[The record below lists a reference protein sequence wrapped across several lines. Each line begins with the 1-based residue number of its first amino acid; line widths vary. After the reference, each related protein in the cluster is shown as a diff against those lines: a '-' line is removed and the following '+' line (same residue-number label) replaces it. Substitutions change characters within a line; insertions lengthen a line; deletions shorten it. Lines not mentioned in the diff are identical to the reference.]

1 MNVRNGTKP
10 EKNTRVEVTKREF
23 SAGIIIFRRTKEGP
37 KFLVLYHGG
46 PYWNFPKG
54 KLEGETNFKAALRE
68 VQEETGILEHELKFK
83 SWFKVQD
90 KFTYSRN
97 RERIAKVVTYYLAET
112 REKEVKIK
120 IVPDTHEGEQHE
132 GYGWFLYRD
141 AVRLLISPTL
151 KQNLKKA
158 YFAITRK
165 KIGSSQRAEGIHHN
179 QQRPRIPPPT
189 PLR

>member
-1 MNVRNGTKP
+1 MISTPRPHTKIDI
-10 EKNTRVEVTKREF
+10 TKKEF

-37 KFLVLYHGG
+37 KFLILYHGG

-54 KLEGETNFKAALRE
+54 KLEGESNFKAALRE
-68 VQEETGILEHELKFK
+68 VQEETGIVQDDLRFK

-90 KFTYSRN
+90 KFTYVRN
-97 RERIAKVVTYYLAET
+97 KEKIAKVVTYYLAET
-112 REKEVKIK
+112 KQKEIKIK

-158 YFAITRK
+158 YLAITRK
-165 KIGSSQRAEGIHHN
+165 KTGPV
-179 QQRPRIPPPT
+179 PRMNPQPAANNKIPQSIKN
-189 PLR
+189 PLI

>member
-1 MNVRNGTKP
+1 MMNTIRPHANPKI
-10 EKNTRVEVTKREF
+10 EVTKKEF

-37 KFLVLYHGG
+37 KFLILYHGG

-68 VQEETGILEHELKFK
+68 VDEETGIKQGELHFK

-90 KFTYSRN
+90 RFTYVRN
-97 RERIAKVVTYYLAET
+97 REKIAKVVTYYLAET
-112 REKEVKIK
+112 RQKEVKIK

-151 KQNLKKA
+151 KQNLKRA
-158 YFAITRK
+158 YLAITRK
-165 KIGSSQRAEGIHHN
+165 KTTQVQRITTI
-179 QQRPRIPPPT
+179 QQIT
-189 PLR
+189 PLH